1 DPASEAEVDAW
12 STSRPPPGG
21 APGAAG
27 AGLARSRA
35 LLRQSAERLWR
46 RRAAWHAAHARRRG
60 CVADL
65 LAAAAACGGRAAAPV
80 RRRSDSQL

>member
-1 DPASEAEVDAW
+1 DALVRQPGASIDEAAA
-12 STSRPPPGG
+12 RLAYGG
-21 APGAAG
+21 GPGAAG

-65 LAAAAACGGRAAAPV
+65 LAAAAA
-80 RRRSDSQL
+80 

>member
-1 DPASEAEVDAW
+1 RRRARCRGAPPAG
-12 STSRPPPGG
+12 RPWGGG
-21 APGAAG
+21 AGGGG

-65 LAAAAACGGRAAAPV
+65 LAAAAA
-80 RRRSDSQL
+80 

>member
-1 DPASEAEVDAW
+1 AVRVATRRARTARRAGPA
-12 STSRPPPGG
+12 GG
-21 APGAAG
+21 GGRGGGG

-65 LAAAAACGGRAAAPV
+65 RAAAAA
-80 RRRSDSQL
+80 